1 MDHRQGRDDELFRAR
16 PMVVPVTGVLSWS
29 MEEGEEGSGSVL
41 VLTGGQDVAKSASG
55 NVELATVEVL

>member
-41 VLTGGQDVAKSASG
+41 VLTGGQEVAKS
-55 NVELATVEVL
+55 ATVEVL